1 MSHMQDV
8 PHTHC
13 DRGLCRAR
21 VLAQF
26 PARTEIVE
34 PVVFVLGIV

>member
-13 DRGLCRAR
+13 DRGFCRAR
-21 VLAQF
+21 VLTQC
-26 PARTEIVE
+26 PARIEMVE